1 MLRNIVVIF
10 ALMAML
16 NTQTFAQNTGKIRC
30 YDKDCV
36 TEILN
41 KLISP
46 DQTVADDARTT
57 LDEMAME
64 VLNYR
69 DSRMAEYMMDAI
81 ILFAFNNDDNSNNA
95 YIISILSK
103 CCTAKDARVI
113 MKMTENEKLADYAIR
128 AVGDIDGAGDVIRN
142 YILNHHDDV
151 KYKAALAYAVGKH
164 GIKDMEN
171 ELISWLK
178 GADDKTK
185 IEIYNALLV
194 IRSNEKTTKIIAK
207 GAKKLNKSKIVENK
221 IAGMRLLVALN
232 GEQAL
237 PALYDAL
244 KNENRTVRVEAL
256 NLMKPF
262 VNQDVVDN
270 VVKRCNNDAVKIDVV
285 NWLGDIKND
294 SQMTLVI
301 SQLSS
306 ADPEAVSSAIRA
318 IYKIDNA
325 DGLNAVKPMFGGD
338 YQDVIQESLLSYE
351 GNYREA
357 LDDILRRGDD
367 TKRLAALKILELRP
381 SIVFNS
387 RVKEL
392 VYSIYPDVKDL
403 AFKVLPMVVM
413 PANAEFLKS
422 LLEMCDQIYVES
434 VQIAIKNAMCKVP
447 DNIKDN
453 FVLSLKYVK
462 PDMRPRYY
470 KVFAYFGTELSVDK
484 LIEAAKTGPDAYEA
498 KEALQLVNNG
508 KFADKIS
515 EALK

>member
-1 MLRNIVVIF
+1 MLRNIAVIF

-30 YDKDCV
+30 YDENCV
-36 TEILN
+36 TDILN
-41 KLISP
+41 QLISP
-46 DQTVADDARTT
+46 DQKIADDARTT

-64 VLNYR
+64 VRNYR
-69 DSRMAEYMMDAI
+69 DSRMTDAMINAI
-81 ILFAFNNDDNSNNA
+81 ILFVFNNDDNSNNA
-95 YIISILSK
+95 YLISLLSK
-103 CCTAKDARVI
+103 CCTANDARVI
-113 MKMTENEKLADYAIR
+113 MKMTDNEKLADYAIR
-128 AVGDIDGAGDVIRN
+128 AVGDIDGAGGTIEK
-142 YILNHHDDV
+142 YILKHHDDV

-164 GIKDMEN
+164 GITSMEN

-306 ADPEAVSSAIRA
+306 ADPEAVASAIRA

-367 TKRLAALKILELRP
+367 AKRLAALKILELRP

-392 VYSIYPDVKDL
+392 VYSPDPDVKDL
-403 AFKVLPMVVM
+403 AFKVLPMFVM

-422 LLEMCDQIYVES
+422 LLEMCEHMYVES

-462 PDMRPRYY
+462 PDVRPRYY